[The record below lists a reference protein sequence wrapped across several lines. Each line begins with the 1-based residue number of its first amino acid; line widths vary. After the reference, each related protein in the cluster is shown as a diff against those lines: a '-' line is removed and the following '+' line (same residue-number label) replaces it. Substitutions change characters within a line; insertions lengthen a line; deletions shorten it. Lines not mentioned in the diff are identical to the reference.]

1 MSTEYRNNHYVPV
14 WYQRRFL
21 QPYSKDQELFYLNL
35 RPKVFYDAKGRAHSS
50 KSIKKQGFKHCF
62 AEYDLYTSQYR
73 FNSPTDI
80 EKIFFGNIDSRGNKA
95 VKYFSEFAHPSANG
109 DAFYYLLL
117 YLSTQKLRTPKGLGY
132 ISQITKST
140 SRDLNLQYMLR
151 LRDYYCAIW
160 AECIWLIADASLSE
174 TKFIISDHPVTVY
187 NRRCGPRS
195 NWCREYN
202 DPDIRY
208 NGTHTIFPLSYDK
221 ILIMTNLS
229 WVRNPYQSPLEFR
242 PNPNPFRSAMFH
254 YGDIQTLRCLSEQEV
269 REINFIIKSR
279 ALKYIAAGKEEW
291 LYPEEYVT
299 KANWNTFGHGY
310 LLMPDPRPVHLGGGV
325 FWGNDKG
332 ALGAMDEYGRQPG
345 QKDCG
350 LEDRSLS
357 ESKSLYKFK
366 GEFAKL
372 FGPKRRGRSFNVINI
387 DDEVDSAEMH
397 QYHLSYIDKAKHNR
411 KNK

>member
-14 WYQRRFL
+14 WYQRRFIPPNINE
-21 QPYSKDQELFYLNL
+21 QALFYLNL
-35 RPKVFYDAKGRAHSS
+35 KPKVFYDTKG
-50 KSIKKQGFKHCF
+50 KSHCPKPIKKQGFKPCF
-62 AEYDLYTSQYR
+62 AEYDLYTTQYQ

-80 EKIFFGNIDSRGNKA
+80 EKIFFGTIDSRGNKA

-109 DAFYYLLL
+109 NAFNDLLL

-132 ISQITKST
+132 ISQITRSASK
-140 SRDLNLQYMLR
+140 DLNLQYMLR
-151 LRDYYCAIW
+151 LRKLYCAIW
-160 AECIWLIADASLSE
+160 AECIWLIADASRSE

-195 NWCREYN
+195 NWCRDYN
-202 DPDIRY
+202 DPDIRF
-208 NGTHTIFPLSYDK
+208 NGTHTIFPLSYNK

-229 WVRNPYQSPLEFR
+229 WVRNPYQSPIELR
-242 PNPNPFRSAMFH
+242 PNPNPFRSALFN
-254 YGDIQTLRCLSEQEV
+254 YRDIQILRHLSEQEV

-279 ALKYIAAGKEEW
+279 ALKYLAAGKEEW
-291 LYPEEYVT
+291 LYPDEYIT

-325 FWGNDKG
+325 SWGNDKG

-345 QKDCG
+345 QKNYS

-357 ESKSLYKFK
+357 EAKSLYKFK

-372 FGPKRRGRSFNVINI
+372 FGPKRRGRSFNLINI
-387 DDEVDSAEMH
+387 DDEVDSEKMH
-397 QYHLSYIDKAKHNR
+397 QHHLGYFNKGKHNH